1 MTANASK
8 AMYLENLPHV
18 RGRLVENA
26 CLSRLSWFRTGGPA
40 EVLFEPADEA
50 DLVNFLRRIPGSVPV
65 TVIGVGS
72 NLLVRDGGVK
82 GVVIRLGRGFANI
95 HMRGDIVK
103 AGAAA
108 MDVHVAKAAAKAGM
122 AGLEFLIGV
131 PGTIGGALRMNAGA
145 YGQEIKDVLA
155 HAHAVDR
162 YGHIHELKPKDFKFG
177 YRHSE
182 VKVGMIF
189 LSASFH
195 VKSGQPEL
203 VAARMAEI
211 NEQRIE
217 TQPIGTRT
225 GGSTFKN
232 PEGQKAWELIDA
244 AGCRGLKIGDAQV
257 SEKHC
262 NFLVNLGEATAADI
276 EKLGETVQRRVKENS
291 GVNLE
296 WEIRLIGD
304 QAVETVA

>member
-1 MTANASK
+1 MIAERSRIS
-8 AMYLENLPHV
+8 YLENLPHV
-18 RGRLVENA
+18 RGRLVEGA

-50 DLVNFLRRIPGSVPV
+50 DLVNFLRRLSSDVPV

-82 GVVIRLGRGFANI
+82 GVVIRLGRAFADI
-95 HMRGDIVK
+95 RMRGDIVK

-108 MDVHVAKAAAKAGM
+108 MDVHVAKAAARAGV
-122 AGLEFLIGV
+122 AGLEFLVGV
-131 PGTIGGALRMNAGA
+131 PGTVGGALRMNAGA

-162 YGHIHELKPKDFKFG
+162 YGHIHEFRSSDFGFS
-177 YRHSE
+177 YRHT
-182 VKVGMIF
+182 KIRPDMIF

-195 VKSGQPEL
+195 VRSGQPEE
-203 VAARMAEI
+203 VQARMVEI
-211 NEQRIE
+211 NDQRKD

-232 PEGQKAWELIDA
+232 PKGKKAWELIDA
-244 AGCRGLKIGDAQV
+244 AGCRGLKVGDAQV

-262 NFLVNLGEATAADI
+262 NFLINLGEATAADV
-276 EKLGETVQRRVKENS
+276 ENLGELVREKVRSHS
-291 GVNLE
+291 GIELQ
-296 WEIRLIGD
+296 WEIQRIGEPGMEGD
-304 QAVETVA
+304 Q

>member
-1 MTANASK
+1 MIAENITLP
-8 AMYLENLPHV
+8 YLEKLPHV

-50 DLVNFLRRIPGSVPV
+50 DLVNFLRHLPCDVPI

-82 GVVIRLGRGFANI
+82 GVVIRLGRAFADI
-95 HMRGDIVK
+95 KIRGDIVK

-108 MDVHVAKAAAKAGM
+108 MDVHVAKAAAKAGVT
-122 AGLEFLIGV
+122 GLEFLIGV
-131 PGTIGGALRMNAGA
+131 PGTVGGALRMNAGA
-145 YGQEIKDVLA
+145 YGQEIEDVLA

-162 YGHIHELKPKDFKFG
+162 YGHIHEFRPDDFNFS
-177 YRHSE
+177 YRHCE
-182 VKVGMIF
+182 IPEHMIF
-189 LSASFH
+189 LNASFN
-195 VKSGQPEL
+195 VKSGQEEA
-203 VAARMAEI
+203 VRKRMAEI
-211 NEQRIE
+211 NEQRQD

-244 AGCRGLKIGDAQV
+244 AGCRGMTIGDAQV

-262 NFLVNLGEATAADI
+262 NFLINRGDAKAADI
-276 EKLGETVQRRVKENS
+276 ELLGETVRNKVKEHS
-291 GVNLE
+291 GVELE
-296 WEIRLIGD
+296 WEIQRIGEHAED
-304 QAVETVA
+304 NQ